1 MANKKINPDLRK
13 KFILNTLNEQESIT
27 IEEIIKKCNVSEIT
41 IRRDLTELEEEG
53 LLIKIRGGAIRS
65 KIGNQLFS
73 YDAKMNQNWQR
84 KEKICQ
90 IASRYIENNDVIFI
104 DCGTTLFHLT
114 KYIKRFESLIVI
126 TTSLPIVSELLSFQ
140 NIKLI
145 LIGGEVTSERKA
157 MYGPIA
163 NANISRY
170 HADKAF
176 IGADGISLQ
185 SGLSSYDEKE
195 ADITLQMVENADKT
209 FLLCDSSKIEKNSF
223 IKFAP
228 FSKIDF
234 LITNDDISLHILNE
248 YRDSYINV
256 IIE

>member
-1 MANKKINPDLRK
+1 MTKKKMNPELRKRFIINP
-13 KFILNTLNEQESIT
+13 LNEQESIT
-27 IEEIIKKCNVSEIT
+27 IHEASTNCNVSEIT
-41 IRRDLTELEEEG
+41 IRRDLTELEREG
-53 LLIKIRGGAIRS
+53 LLIKTIGGAIRS
-65 KIGNQLFS
+65 KVGNQLFS
-73 YDAKMNQNWQR
+73 YDIKINQNWQR

-90 IASRYIENNDVIFI
+90 IASRYIKNNDVIFI

-126 TTSLPIVSELLSFQ
+126 TTSLPVVSELLSFQ
-140 NIKLI
+140 NIRFI
-145 LIGGEVTSERKA
+145 LIGGEVAAERKA

-176 IGADGISLQ
+176 IGADGVSLQ
-185 SGLSSYDEKE
+185 NGLSSYDEKE
-195 ADITLQMVENADKT
+195 ADITLRMAENSDKV
-209 FLLCDSSKIEKNSF
+209 FLLCDSSKIEKSSF

-228 FSKIDF
+228 FSIIDY
-234 LITNDDISLHILNE
+234 LITNDDISNRYLNE
-248 YRDSYINV
+248 YREANIQV

>member
-1 MANKKINPDLRK
+1 MANKKINPDFRK
-13 KFILNTLNEQESIT
+13 KFILSTLNEQESIT

-41 IRRDLTELEEEG
+41 IRRDLTELEEDG
-53 LLIKIRGGAIRS
+53 LLIKIRGGAIKS

-73 YDAKMNQNWQR
+73 YDAKMNKNWQR

-104 DCGTTLFHLT
+104 DCGTTLFYLT

-126 TTSLPIVSELLSFQ
+126 TNSLPIVSELLSFQ

-145 LIGGEVTSERKA
+145 LIGGEVTAERKA

-163 NANISRY
+163 NTNISRY

-176 IGADGISLQ
+176 IGADGISLR

-234 LITNDDISLHILNE
+234 LITNDDINKQYLNE

-256 IIE
+256 VIE